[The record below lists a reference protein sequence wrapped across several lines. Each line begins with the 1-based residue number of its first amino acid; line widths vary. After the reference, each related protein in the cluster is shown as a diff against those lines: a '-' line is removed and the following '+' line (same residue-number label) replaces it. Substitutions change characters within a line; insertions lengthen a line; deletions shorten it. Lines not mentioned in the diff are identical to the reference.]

1 MVKKTK
7 YPTFEFDN
15 YIRNIDDLLKQLD
28 SLKDE
33 ALYMMPSDEVFQ
45 KDFHAL
51 RITINFIKELKEKNL
66 I

>member
-7 YPTFEFDN
+7 YPAFDFDN
-15 YIRNIDDLLKQLD
+15 YIRNVDDLLKQLD

>member
-7 YPTFEFDN
+7 FPAFEFDN
-15 YIRNIDDLLKQLD
+15 YISDIDELLKQLD

-51 RITINFIKELKEKNL
+51 KITIRFIEELKEKNL